1 MTEKRRIIHAI
12 IFPAL
17 FLLTMWVVFIVFK
30 VLNIDMAILGIKP
43 VSVSGLTGILTS
55 PFAHGGIKHITA
67 NSLSFA
73 VLSILLF
80 YFYRGVA
87 YKVFF
92 MNWLISGVLLWL
104 GGRDSIHIGASGL
117 IYGLA
122 FFLIFSGFF
131 RKEKKYRA
139 ISLIVVFLY
148 GGMFWGMLPQNGH
161 ISWEGHLFGAV
172 SGLFLAWYF
181 KDFIPDK
188 IIITKNNKDYS
199 VTGDYDINYEY
210 TE

>member
-1 MTEKRRIIHAI
+1 
-12 IFPAL
+12 
-17 FLLTMWVVFIVFK
+17 MWIVFIVFK
-30 VLNIDMAILGIKP
+30 VLNIDMGIMGIKP
-43 VSVSGLTGILTS
+43 VSISGLTGILTS
-55 PFAHGGIKHITA
+55 PFAHAGIKHIIA
-67 NSLSFA
+67 NSMSFA
-73 VLSILLF
+73 VLSALLF

-87 YKVFF
+87 YKIFF
-92 MNWLISGVLLWL
+92 INWLISGVLLWL

-122 FFLIFSGFF
+122 FFLIFSGIF

-161 ISWEGHLFGAV
+161 ISWEGHLFGAM

-181 KDFIPDK
+181 KNFTPVNN
-188 IIITKNNKDYS
+188 IIDTNSKEYS
-199 VTGDYDINYEY
+199 ITGDYSINYEY
-210 TE
+210 IE